1 MDAKWLFKPAEMTET
16 PQTTI
21 LGNKH
26 MAAVM
31 LTPSAL
37 PPLTNTRTHTHTC
50 SPTHTHTHALSPVS
64 QAHKRGSHLHT
75 DSFSCSAPDVS
86 NSDFVHLSFSP
97 SNHCRWPLVLH
108 GNDCLC
114 ACVCVCVCVWCF
126 PKWQRVFW
134 LPLSEFRCVLK
145 GEWWVS
151 GILLHDFC
159 VKGCVCV
166 CVFSLE
172 LIRMLCVRNAE
183 WHESSLDG
191 LAEPWSAQQQ
201 WRTLVFGS
209 VAPLLWRSRTNLDR
223 DWARYSYETLGGAW
237 DLRHSPH
244 IVDLDN
250 SKRKHWTRLRTE
262 GIMGK

>member
-1 MDAKWLFKPAEMTET
+1 MQPHAHTYSRSLSSLTGAQARLSPPHRLVLMLGTGRLKFRFCPFIFQSEQSLSVAISSAWQWLF
-16 PQTTI
+16 
-21 LGNKH
+21 
-26 MAAVM
+26 V
-31 LTPSAL
+31 
-37 PPLTNTRTHTHTC
+37 
-50 SPTHTHTHALSPVS
+50 
-64 QAHKRGSHLHT
+64 
-75 DSFSCSAPDVS
+75 
-86 NSDFVHLSFSP
+86 
-97 SNHCRWPLVLH
+97 
-108 GNDCLC
+108 
-114 ACVCVCVCVWCF
+114 CVCVCVCVCDVFLSDKECF
-126 PKWQRVFW
+126 DCPYQSLDVSWKGND
-134 LPLSEFRCVLK
+134 EFLVSCYMISVLR
-145 GEWWVS
+145 
-151 GILLHDFC
+151 D
-159 VKGCVCV
+159 VCV